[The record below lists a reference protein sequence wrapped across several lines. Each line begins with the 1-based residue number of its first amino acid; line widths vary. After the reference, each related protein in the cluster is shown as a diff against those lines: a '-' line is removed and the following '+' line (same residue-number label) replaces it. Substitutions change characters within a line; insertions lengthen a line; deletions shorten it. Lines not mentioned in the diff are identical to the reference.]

1 VNSDRLLII
10 GIPALVAV
18 LVHLFFVIVME
29 GGWTVAAP
37 TVSAKPQVIQAS
49 LVSLSKPD
57 QAVAKS
63 TSKPKPKPK
72 PKSKPNPKPQPRPK
86 SESAKAPEPK
96 PIPRPDP
103 VIPEPVSADDN
114 KTSTEN
120 QLARLQKEL
129 LDGLMN
135 LPEAEGQVLADE
147 VSEVQQVAALMQ
159 ARIAQNWRRPPSARN
174 GMEVLLEISLV
185 PTGDVVGISVSSSSG
200 SIAFDRSA
208 IAAVER
214 VAQFSEVAVLPI
226 SDFERYFRRFP
237 LRFKPEDLRY

>member
-1 VNSDRLLII
+1 MNSDRLLII

-57 QAVAKS
+57 QTVAKP
-63 TSKPKPKPK
+63 TSKPK
-72 PKSKPNPKPQPRPK
+72 PKSKPKP
-86 SESAKAPEPK
+86 ESVKALEPK

-103 VIPEPVSADDN
+103 IIPEPVSADDN

-129 LDGLMN
+129 LDGLMD
-135 LPEAEGQVLADE
+135 LPEAEGQGLAEE

-159 ARIAQNWRRPPSARN
+159 ARITQNWRRPPSARN

>member
-1 VNSDRLLII
+1 MNSDRLLII

-72 PKSKPNPKPQPRPK
+72 PNPKPQPRPK

-129 LDGLMN
+129 LDGLMD

-159 ARIAQNWRRPPSARN
+159 ARITQNWRRPPSARN

>member
-1 VNSDRLLII
+1 MNSDRLLII

-57 QAVAKS
+57 QTVAKPR
-63 TSKPKPKPK
+63 SKPKPKP
-72 PKSKPNPKPQPRPK
+72 
-86 SESAKAPEPK
+86 ESVKALEPK

-103 VIPEPVSADDN
+103 ITPEPVSADDN

-129 LDGLMN
+129 LDGLID
-135 LPEAEGQVLADE
+135 LPEAEGQALAEE

-159 ARIAQNWRRPPSARN
+159 ARITQNWRRPPSARN